1 MDSLPKKIRKGDKK
15 LHTKSSRTYE
25 TDTYIPVSNSIDNT
39 DINIIRHLLKNPD
52 AKSNEIST
60 MLKIPLSTIQRRR
73 ARLEG
78 SVLKKKY
85 EFDIIS
91 KNYRLASLHVN
102 VEQGRAEEIGK
113 KILVDFPASVL
124 KVSTRINSNSN
135 LAVDMIYKDS
145 KQLHDVLENIK
156 SIHHVSHVD
165 WSELVRLVGDNTVTV
180 IDEILSKSN

>member
-1 MDSLPKKIRKGDKK
+1 MPKKARRTDKRRNTSPSANK
-15 LHTKSSRTYE
+15 TQDR
-25 TDTYIPVSNSIDNT
+25 SNSSISTLDNT
-39 DINIIRHLLKNPD
+39 DINIIRQLLKNPD
-52 AKSNEIST
+52 SNSKEIST
-60 MLKIPLSTIQRRR
+60 TLKIPLSTIQRRR
-73 ARLEG
+73 ARLEET
-78 SVLKKKY
+78 VLKKKY
-85 EFDIIS
+85 DFDMIS
-91 KNYRLASLHVN
+91 KETYRIASLYVN
-102 VEQGRAEEIGK
+102 VDQGRAEEIGK

-180 IDEILSKSN
+180 IDEILSNNN